1 MTLPV
6 AHIPGSEVFVT
17 TASTK
22 PYLIRA
28 IFEWCNDHGY
38 TPFIGVRPDANTRVP
53 IEFVKDGEIVL
64 NLSTSATRNLT
75 ISNDLIQ
82 FSARFNGTSREVSVP
97 IETVSGIFARENGE
111 GLFFRP
117 EVVTGPETPNP
128 PRSGDAP
135 TRPRE
140 KSFLKIVK

>member
-1 MTLPV
+1 MTLPITR
-6 AHIPGSEVFVT
+6 IPGSGTMT

-38 TPFIGVRPDANTRVP
+38 TPFVGVRPDANTRVP
-53 IEFVKDGEIVL
+53 VEFIKDGEIML

-75 ISNDLIQ
+75 IGNDLIQ
-82 FSARFNGTSREVSVP
+82 FSARFNGISREVSVP

-117 EVVTGPETPNP
+117 EVTGPETPAP
-128 PRSGDAP
+128 AP
-135 TRPRE
+135 TPAGDIPARPRE
-140 KSFLKIVK
+140 KSFLKVIK